1 MLFEWWER
9 YRRLILLVAACLFL
23 CSSIWWYMAD
33 QREKQ
38 EAVHSP
44 LSPVVPLQ
52 PEEEPGASPA
62 HPLSEHSAAE
72 EKKTDSQQDPAHAPI
87 YVDVKGNVVAPGV
100 YAFDRGSRVA
110 DAIERAG
117 GPLPTADLE
126 QINLAQPLQ
135 DGSAVV
141 IPVKRDPADSDT
153 PNHPPLAVQ
162 PALQTGLLG
171 GQADETININTATKE
186 ELMKLPGIG
195 EAKAQAI
202 IEYREQKQRFRS
214 PEELKQISGIG
225 DKMYERIHDQV
236 RVQ

>member
-9 YRRLILLVAACLFL
+9 YRRLILLVAASLFL

-33 QREKQ
+33 QTGQ
-38 EAVHSP
+38 QDALSAP
-44 LSPVVPLQ
+44 LSPVVPVQ
-52 PEEEPGASPA
+52 PEEKPAASPA
-62 HPLSEHSAAE
+62 PSASEQSAARE
-72 EKKTDSQQDPAHAPI
+72 QKADSQPDPPHAPI
-87 YVDVKGNVVAPGV
+87 YVDVKGSVVAPGV
-100 YAFDRGSRVA
+100 YTFDRSSRVA

-141 IPVKRDPADSDT
+141 IPAKRDPADSDT